1 MHGWG
6 MGRCLVVVVLAGGVG
21 GGAYGCG
28 CEERSVV
35 VCEWGGGVS
44 VRAECVRG
52 GVDGCSCV
60 GGGGAICAGGW
71 SWVRRVVWDG
81 GCVSV
86 GRCSL
91 VMSVDGRAVVGTGR
105 VRHCRWV
112 GGVGWRDR
120 VCGSYWGF
128 RWWCHGEGSGGGRG
142 CVGHGV
148 WLRDSGRCGH
158 R

>member
-1 MHGWG
+1 MWLIVVRRICSVCGDGSVCGSGSVRCDDVLFWWRFALMHGWG

-28 CEERSVV
+28 GEERAVV
-35 VCEWGGGVS
+35 VCEWGGVS
-44 VRAECVRG
+44 VCAECVCG

-60 GGGGAICAGGW
+60 GGGGVICAGGW

-81 GCVSV
+81 GCVTSV

-105 VRHCRWV
+105 V
-112 GGVGWRDR
+112 
-120 VCGSYWGF
+120 
-128 RWWCHGEGSGGGRG
+128 
-142 CVGHGV
+142 
-148 WLRDSGRCGH
+148 
-158 R
+158 